1 MTKTKFQVGLLACC
15 AALIGA
21 CGGDESDT
29 AGEEPQTP
37 QAAAGPE
44 YVTQTDL
51 VPCLTQNRNA
61 LQGNPRIAE
70 GKTDESGGL
79 EIQTTDP
86 VAFDFPDVATAAPG
100 GVAEASGYQVFF
112 FDTPQ
117 AASEAAQ
124 TIEAGKEEFLT
135 SSGPIGTDRLLVGSA
150 GTIAWS
156 LSLIGNIDELAEAS
170 SQSAAVVDEPLLDAL
185 NSCLTAEGL
194 PAIEPGEG
202 ADDRRIG
209 TLVVACLEE
218 EGLEPN
224 VFAGSDPETG
234 TDFSVFG
241 GDPPDSNYTGTDYS
255 VQFFSSAEEAQ
266 RVLSEGQ
273 DDDYGD
279 TIGPAI
285 VSARLV
291 SEPPTQEVLGALQT
305 CISQGEQEADVKGAD
320 SEGAD
325 SGD

>member
-1 MTKTKFQVGLLACC
+1 MTKTKFQLGLLACC

-21 CGGDESDT
+21 CGGGESDS
-29 AGEEPQTP
+29 AGEEAQTP

-44 YVTQTDL
+44 FVTQTDL
-51 VPCLTQNRNA
+51 VPCLTQNQNA
-61 LQGNPRIAE
+61 LGGFPQIAE
-70 GKTDESGGL
+70 GKTDEGDGL

-86 VAFDFPDVATAAPG
+86 VAFRFPDVATAAPG
-100 GVAEASGYQVFF
+100 GVVRIEEYQVFF
-112 FDTPQ
+112 FDTPE

-124 TIEAGKEEFLT
+124 TIEAGKEEFLA
-135 SSGPIGTDRLLVGSA
+135 SSGPLGPDRLLTGSA

-156 LSLIGNIDELAEAS
+156 LALIGNTDELAEAS

-185 NSCLTAEGL
+185 NACLTAEGL

-218 EGLEPN
+218 EGLEPD

-241 GDPPDSNYTGTDYS
+241 GDPPDGFSMGTDYS
-255 VQFFSSAEEAQ
+255 VQFFPSAEEAQ

-285 VSARLV
+285 VSARLE

-305 CISQGEQEADVKGAD
+305 CISQGEQEAN
-320 SEGAD
+320 